1 MKKLLVALA
10 AVVFGP
16 AALAQNT
23 IKVGIVAFIS
33 GPAAAPF
40 GVPAKNAA
48 EFVIDELNA
57 GKGPAPYASKGFG
70 GSAIE
75 TVIIDEAGSTTTQV
89 TEFRNLVQRQNVDLV
104 IGYISSGNCLAIAPV
119 AEELKK
125 FTNFF
130 DCGTPRIF
138 EDASYKYVFRTSPT
152 ATMDSVGAALY
163 VKDARKSIKSIAGIN
178 QNYAW
183 GQDSW
188 GDFEAAM
195 KVLVPGVEVKTSQM
209 PKLFAGQYNAEISAI
224 LGAKAD
230 VVHSSF
236 WDGDLEALIL
246 QGGPRGLMKSSMT
259 ILTTGETAMHKLG
272 SQIPDGT
279 VLGARG
285 PFGPYAPKNPY
296 NSWFSTGFQK
306 RYNAPPNSASYQMAQ
321 AILGSNADVLHS
333 SFFDGDLE
341 ALLLQGAPREL
352 MKKSLTVLTTGETA
366 MYKLPQQSPDGTI
379 LGARGPFGVYA
390 PANAYNKWYAEG
402 YRAKYKE
409 EPNYASYQMVQAI
422 LGVKAAFEKAMEK
435 SGGKKPT
442 NEQVGDALKG
452 AEFDGPGGHVKMA
465 LGKGHQAVMETVYG
479 QTKLVNGKITM
490 VNVKRYPAEKVNPPE
505 GVKAADWI
513 KAGFK
518 K

>member
-1 MKKLLVALA
+1 MKKLVIAAGILA
-10 AVVFGP
+10 ASFASG
-16 AALAQNT
+16 AWGQNQVR
-23 IKVGIVAFIS
+23 IGIVAFIS

-48 EFVIDELNA
+48 DFVIDELNA
-57 GKGPAPYASKGFG
+57 GKAPAPYQKKGFG
-70 GSAIE
+70 GATIE
-75 TVIIDEAGSTTTQV
+75 TVVVDEAGSTTTQV
-89 TEFRNLVQRQNVDLV
+89 TEFRNLVQRHNVDLV

-163 VKDARKSIKSIAGIN
+163 VNDARANIKSIAGLN

-188 GDFEAAM
+188 GDFELAM
-195 KVLVPGVEVKTSQM
+195 KVLVPGIEVKTSQM
-209 PKLFAGQYNAEISAI
+209 PKLFAGQYNAEISAL

-230 VVHSSF
+230 VIHSSF

-285 PFGPYAPKNPY
+285 PFGPYAPNNRY
-296 NSWFSTGFQK
+296 NQWFSKGFEARFK
-306 RYNAPPNSASYQMAQ
+306 APPNYASYQMAQ
-321 AILGSNADVLHS
+321 AILG
-333 SFFDGDLE
+333 
-341 ALLLQGAPREL
+341 
-352 MKKSLTVLTTGETA
+352 
-366 MYKLPQQSPDGTI
+366 
-379 LGARGPFGVYA
+379 
-390 PANAYNKWYAEG
+390 
-402 YRAKYKE
+402 
-409 EPNYASYQMVQAI
+409 
-422 LGVKAAFEKAMEK
+422 VKMAWEKAQEAAGSK
-435 SGGKKPT
+435 RPT
-442 NEQVGDALKG
+442 NEQVAAALEN
-452 AEFDGPGGHVKMA
+452 ATFEGPGGTVRMA
-465 LGKGHQAVMETVYG
+465 IGKGHQAIMETAYG
-479 QTKLVNGKITM
+479 TTRLANGKLTL
-490 VNVKRYPAEKVNPPE
+490 VNVKRYAAEKVNPPE
-505 GVKAADWI
+505 GMKAADWI
-513 KAGFK
+513 KGGFK
-518 K
+518 QAN